1 MKNKIKILHLE
12 DSLRDSELIHSMIVS
27 GDVAHEYLLADNKE
41 DFIHFLETENIDIVL
56 SDYKL
61 PDYNGNEALQLI
73 KRKYAHMPFIFVS
86 GTMGEDAAIN
96 AMLNGATDYV
106 LKHKLER
113 LVPAIK
119 RAIGEHELVIIQNK
133 AEQEIIRLNRI
144 YAVLSSIN
152 HAIVRISNKDE
163 LYRKVCQIAIDEG
176 KFYMSWIGKVDRK
189 TNKVAVLASAGNNG
203 DYLENLNIDLSDEK
217 RSNGPTGRAIKSGKI
232 VILKDIENDESMA
245 PWHDSVIKNGYK
257 SSIALPL
264 VVFGKVYG
272 VFNIYSNEVNF
283 FDKDEIKLLDELAMD
298 ISFAI
303 EFIDNTA
310 KKKHAEKE
318 LLIANKEL
326 LLQNEEK
333 DKRAAELVIAKEKA
347 EESDRLK
354 STFLANISHE
364 IRTPM
369 NGILGFIELLK
380 APDLNPEQQQYF
392 IEIIDKCG
400 NRLLSTINDIMSI
413 SRVEAGL
420 MTVLISEMNVNEQ
433 IEDIYK
439 FFKPEVEEKGMDFYF
454 KNTLTEK
461 AAIIKSDKE
470 KVYAIL
476 ANLVKNAIKF
486 TPSGSIEFG
495 YGSTSSPT
503 GLKELKFF
511 VKDTGIGIHSEQLE
525 LVFERFRQSS
535 ESLTRR
541 YEGAGLG
548 LSISKAYVEMLGGK
562 IWIESEF
569 GKGSTIYF
577 TIPYDPQTEV
587 KNSAKN
593 TVLEKNIV

>member
-12 DSLRDSELIHSMIVS
+12 DSLRDSELIRSMIES
-27 GDVAHEYLLADNKE
+27 GDIAHEYLLADNKN
-41 DFIHFLETENIDIVL
+41 DFIHLLETENIDIVL
-56 SDYKL
+56 SDYNL
-61 PDYNGNEALQLI
+61 PDYHGNEALQLI
-73 KRKYAHMPFIFVS
+73 KKKHADMPFIFVS
-86 GTMGEDAAIN
+86 GAMGEDAAIN

-106 LKHKLER
+106 LKHRLER

-119 RAIGEHELVIIQNK
+119 RAIAEHELIIIQHK

-152 HAIVRISNKDE
+152 HAIVRISDKDE
-163 LYRKVCQIAIDEG
+163 LFSKVCQIAIDEG
-176 KFYMSWIGKVDRK
+176 KFYMSWLGKVDNE
-189 TNKVAVLASAGNNG
+189 TNKVVVLASAGNSG
-203 DYLENLNIDLSDEK
+203 DYLENLNINLSDEK
-217 RSNGPTGRAIKSGKI
+217 RSNGPTGKAIKSGKI
-232 VILKDIENDESMA
+232 VISKDTENDESML
-245 PWHDSVIKNGYK
+245 PWHNNIVKNGSK

-264 VVFGKVYG
+264 IVSGKVYG
-272 VFNIYSNEVNF
+272 IFNIYSNEVNF
-283 FDKDEIKLLDELAMD
+283 FDNDEIKLLDELAMD

-303 EFIDNTA
+303 EFIDNIA
-310 KKKHAEKE
+310 EKKHAEKE

-333 DKRAAELVIAKEKA
+333 DKRAAELIIAKEKA

-354 STFLANISHE
+354 SAFLANMSHE

-369 NGILGFIELLK
+369 NGIIGFIALLK
-380 APDLNPEQQQYF
+380 EPDLVQEQQQYF
-392 IEIIDKCG
+392 LEIINKCG

-420 MTVLISEMNVNEQ
+420 MTVLISKINVNEQ

-439 FFKPEVEEKGMDFYF
+439 FFKPEVEEKGINISY
-454 KNTLTEK
+454 KNTLTER
-461 AAIIKSDKE
+461 AAIIESDKE
-470 KVYAIL
+470 KIYAIL
-476 ANLVKNAIKF
+476 TNLVKNAIKF

-495 YGSTSSPT
+495 YDSGSSST
-503 GLKELKFF
+503 GQRELIFF

-535 ESLTRR
+535 ESLTRK

-577 TIPYDPQTEV
+577 TIPYHTESEA
-587 KNSAKN
+587 KNSNKN
-593 TVLEKNIV
+593 TVLKKHIA